1 MKTIKRNINNGKKNT
16 KKNKRKI
23 YFLKGGGEEPTEK
36 DPYLDPPFDDI
47 NKNVIQPTKKFIF
60 DSLFSFGNF
69 VSSFNPTIIIVKKVT
84 GFVEAHKETLQNFV
98 QQVKDVSKNP
108 RLGLGIPTSSSM
120 PPVPPA
126 ARGGSKRRQKK
137 TK

>member
-1 MKTIKRNINNGKKNT
+1 VI
-16 KKNKRKI
+16 
-23 YFLKGGGEEPTEK
+23 
-36 DPYLDPPFDDI
+36 DDI
-47 NKNVIQPTKKFIF
+47 YKNVIQPTKKFIF

-108 RLGLGIPTSSSM
+108 RLGLGIPTSSM